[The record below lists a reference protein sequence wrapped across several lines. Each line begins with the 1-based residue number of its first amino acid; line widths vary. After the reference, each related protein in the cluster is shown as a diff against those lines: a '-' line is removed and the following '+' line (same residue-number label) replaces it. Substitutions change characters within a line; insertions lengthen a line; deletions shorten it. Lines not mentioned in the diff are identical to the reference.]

1 MNLAELFTF
10 EDPNEVYIMMA
21 IARKKNN
28 PELRSEEAV
37 TREVVRTP
45 EEFGYKLRRL
55 KSYVEN
61 FDHPKAKPEDFN
73 FYITFNPRNALAA
86 YHNFKK
92 ELIEVD
98 RQLMIKT
105 EHTRL
110 KKIDKMWVDCLQKPE
125 ARKRRQ
131 YFNIDVDTPD
141 VNILHIVLDQI
152 RREMDPVFVQK
163 TRHGFHV
170 LLKPAEYRDL
180 RDFISLTEHEI
191 EFHRDRLFF
200 IGTINDKHE
209 IFRH

>member
-1 MNLAELFTF
+1 MNLEELFTF

-37 TREVVRTP
+37 TREVVRKP
-45 EEFGYKLRRL
+45 EEFKYKLRRL

-61 FDHPKAKPEDFN
+61 FEHPKATPEDFN
-73 FYITFNPRNALAA
+73 FYITFNPRNALTA

-98 RQLMIKT
+98 RQLMVKT
-105 EHTRL
+105 DHIRL
-110 KKIDKMWVDCLQKPE
+110 KKIDKIWIDTLQKPE

-131 YFNIDVDTPD
+131 YFNIDVDTED
-141 VNILHIVLDQI
+141 VNVLNIVLDQV
-152 RREMDPVFVQK
+152 RHEMEPSYIQK

-170 LLKPAEYRDL
+170 LIKPAEYRDL
-180 RDFISLTEHEI
+180 RDFLSLTDHKI
-191 EFHRDRLFF
+191 ELHKDRLFF
-200 IGTINDKHE
+200 IGTINDE
-209 IFRH
+209 ILCNI